1 MRARSRGLSL
11 VELMVAVTI
20 SLVTVIVIMQVL
32 TVYES
37 RKRTAT
43 YSNDAE
49 ISASVGLFMM
59 EREIRMAGAGLTL
72 PSGFACGP
80 GTNIFHDAAT
90 FLDGEPRAPLRI
102 VDGGAAPDRIEVF
115 RGNAD
120 FGPAPSTI
128 VQNMASPDSLI
139 TVSGNLALQAGDL
152 VLVTSPDGSKRCTM
166 MQLSEDPEPTGN
178 AWRIHHDA
186 DAQFPYNP
194 ADADAAFT
202 NAVSY
207 EVSDVIVNLGRFG
220 IRAFGVV
227 CNDDGAPAADN
238 SCDLAGWDAIAA
250 PANPTLADVDS
261 IAPQVVNLQAQY
273 GVAPLNSQ
281 TVNEWVDATG
291 GTWADPTAANQ
302 ARIKA
307 VRIAIVTRGNLER
320 EMVSPATLVLWDEGQ
335 PTEATMDLDDEAR
348 RYRYKVL
355 RVVIPLINVI
365 WAGV

>member
-1 MRARSRGLSL
+1 
-11 VELMVAVTI
+11 
-20 SLVTVIVIMQVL
+20 VIVVTQVL

-43 YSNDAE
+43 TANDAE

-59 EREIRMAGAGLTL
+59 EREVRMAGAGLTL
-72 PSGFACGP
+72 PSGFACAP
-80 GTNIFHDAAT
+80 GTNLFYDAAT
-90 FLDGEPRAPLRI
+90 ILDGEARSPLRI
-102 VDGGAAPDRIEVF
+102 VDGDAGTDRIEVF
-115 RGNAD
+115 RGNPN
-120 FGPAPSTI
+120 FGVAPSTI
-128 VQNMASPDSLI
+128 VQNMASPDALV
-139 TVSGNLALQAGDL
+139 TVSSDLDLQAGDL
-152 VLVTSPDGSKRCTM
+152 VLASAPDGSKRCTL
-166 MQLSEDPEPTGN
+166 MQLSADPEPTGN
-178 AWRIHHDA
+178 SWRLYHES

-194 ADADAAFT
+194 ADPGAEFA
-202 NAVSY
+202 NPVSY

-281 TVNEWVDATG
+281 TVDEWVDATG
-291 GTWADPTAANQ
+291 AWAAPGAVDQ

-320 EMVSPATLVLWDEGQ
+320 EMVSPATLVLWDEGLA
-335 PTEATMDLDDEAR
+335 TEATMDLDDEAR